1 MSNSKTSDANK
12 LLHAMAREV
21 WLTARDWK
29 PKSDSPTG
37 ISRYVKVDGNG
48 YAMGIAYVDGVF
60 MAYVS
65 IDGDGGMHVMNEEND
80 VVSASD
86 ITQALSC
93 ATVHH
98 AYSILDD
105 LIDMICA
112 IDLHI

>member
-1 MSNSKTSDANK
+1 MSNDEKNDTIT
-12 LLHAMAREV
+12 LLHDMAREV
-21 WLTARDWK
+21 WLTAREWE
-29 PKSDSPTG
+29 PKIDSPTG
-37 ISRYVKVDGNG
+37 ISRYVKVNDRG
-48 YAMGIAYVDGVF
+48 YAVGIAYVDGAF
-60 MAYVS
+60 RAYVS
-65 IDGDGGMHVMNEEND
+65 VDGDGGMHLMNEEND

-112 IDLHI
+112 N

>member
-1 MSNSKTSDANK
+1 MSNNEMSDVNT
-12 LLHAMAREV
+12 LLHDMTREV
-21 WLTARDWK
+21 WLTARDWE

-37 ISRYVKVDGNG
+37 ISRYVKVNDRG
-48 YAMGIAYVDGVF
+48 YAVGIAYVDGTF
-60 MAYVS
+60 RAYVS
-65 IDGDGGMHVMNEEND
+65 VDGDGGMHVMNEEND

-112 IDLHI
+112 N

>member
-1 MSNSKTSDANK
+1 
-12 LLHAMAREV
+12 MAREV

-37 ISRYVKVDGNG
+37 ISRYVKVNDRG
-48 YAMGIAYVDGVF
+48 YAVGIAYIDGTF
-60 MAYVS
+60 RAYVS
-65 IDGDGGMHVMNEEND
+65 VDGDGGMCVMSDDNN
-80 VVSASD
+80 VVNAAD

-112 IDLHI
+112 N